1 MKAVAMLT
9 KLLSGLRRS
18 VSRDV
23 VFEYDCRVP
32 RPDLIPAMTPAG
44 VDPDELLAALSS
56 LKDAGA
62 HLAESGVVLDGGD
75 AGPSNWFACTTT
87 SGEPITVDGHTS
99 MIAALDALA
108 GTLLAAS

>member
-62 HLAESGVVLDGGD
+62 HLVSTGVVLDGGD
-75 AGPSNWFACTTT
+75 AGPSNWFA
-87 SGEPITVDGHTS
+87 ITVDGHTS